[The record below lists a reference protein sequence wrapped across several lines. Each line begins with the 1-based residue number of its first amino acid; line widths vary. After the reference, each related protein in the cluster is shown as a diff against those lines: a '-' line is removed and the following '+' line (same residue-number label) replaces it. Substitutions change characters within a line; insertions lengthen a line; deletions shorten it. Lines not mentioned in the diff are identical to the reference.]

1 MDNFLHNLPK
11 LPLEVKMLNIPIP
24 VKDIESIIEK
34 SFPSKQN
41 KLFKFRQDSQF
52 HGQIFPNSQGGN
64 NTNLTTHSS

>member
-1 MDNFLHNLPK
+1 MDNFLYNLPK

-52 HGQIFPNSQGGN
+52 HG
-64 NTNLTTHSS
+64 